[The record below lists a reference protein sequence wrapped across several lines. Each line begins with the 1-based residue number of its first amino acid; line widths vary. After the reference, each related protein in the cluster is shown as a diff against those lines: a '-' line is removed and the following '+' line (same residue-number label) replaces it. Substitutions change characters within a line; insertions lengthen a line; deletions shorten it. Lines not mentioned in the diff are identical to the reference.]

1 MAEIT
6 KELQIQLGNQL
17 EKLRIDQG
25 ISLNDT
31 DALSGLRSQVEVPEG
46 FNISSLNDFFRR
58 KQKNPKA
65 VVSLTPSKAGAGE
78 DVRTVRSEFP
88 GQKSIKT
95 TNPLTA
101 ARRNKQ
107 TNQFIDLLTGDPSV
121 GGLAYDPAVVEKYL
135 FETDNQ
141 LRALI
146 NAVKR
151 QNQKLPKGKKIS
163 FGHLNRLSHSINSP
177 RNVFLE
183 LLTDNIDKG
192 DRYKENQAAMMAM
205 GNPTKEGLSWMDNW
219 KRDFLIWADQTE
231 NGGSGV
237 LPQRGQ
243 FGALIERQIHQL
255 TGNQFDKL
263 DDAGKLDAVNQ
274 VNDLLTDLESRNQWL
289 PSEGKQLKKW
299 GILSELQKEQALAF
313 VNDNEARKFLP
324 EQEVAELGR
333 RLGGIGDTIKVSKGA
348 AQGSRVL
355 KKLTKFAPI
364 PVASTLLGIG
374 SHAVAKEEYEQNP
387 NALNWTQLQGE
398 RIALGGSALSTAG
411 VPLLTNPVTA
421 VPGAAMIA
429 AGETVDAVGTGISLG
444 TDVVK
449 GAMNPA
455 KISTKNRKLFRHG
468 GNKKEKAHVIKQRQ
482 LMLEMLAQERKNKE
496 FETGG
501 R

>member
-25 ISLNDT
+25 ISLSDT
-31 DALSGLRSQVEVPEG
+31 DALSDLRNQVKIPEG
-46 FNISSLNDFFRR
+46 FNISKLNDFFRR
-58 KQKNPKA
+58 KQKNPNA

-78 DVRTVRSEFP
+78 DIRAVRSEIP
-88 GQKSIKT
+88 GQRSIKT

-107 TNQFIDLLTGDPSV
+107 TNQFIEMISNLG
-121 GGLAYDPAVVEKYL
+121 YDDVQIEKYL

-151 QNQKLPKGKKIS
+151 QNKKLPKGKKIS
-163 FGHLNRLSHSINSP
+163 FGHLNRLEKSINSP

-183 LLTDNIDKG
+183 LLTENIDKG
-192 DRYKENQAAMMAM
+192 NRYSENPAAMMAI

-299 GILSELQKEQALAF
+299 GILSELQAEQALAF

-324 EQEVAELGR
+324 KQEVAELGR
-333 RLGGIGDTIKVSKGA
+333 RLGGIGNTIRVSKGV

-355 KKLTKFAPI
+355 KKLAKLAPF

-398 RIALGGSALSTAG
+398 RMALGGSALSTAG

-421 VPGAAMIA
+421 IPGAAMIA
-429 AGETVDAVGTGISLG
+429 TGETVDAIGTGISLG
-444 TDVVK
+444 TDVIK

-455 KISTKNRKLFRHG
+455 KISTKGRTRYSSGANKP
-468 GNKKEKAHVIKQRQ
+468 KKENIDELWRNIF
-482 LMLEMLAQERKNKE
+482 LNK
-496 FETGG
+496 
-501 R
+501 